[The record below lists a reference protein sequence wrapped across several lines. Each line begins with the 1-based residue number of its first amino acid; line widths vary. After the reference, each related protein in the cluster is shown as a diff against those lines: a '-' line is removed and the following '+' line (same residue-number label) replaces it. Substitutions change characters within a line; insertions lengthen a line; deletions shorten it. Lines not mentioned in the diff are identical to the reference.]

1 MAVAARTDRAAAVR
15 ARVQTGHTV
24 GTRGSAADARAM
36 VKRTAP
42 VAHLVPQRQLALV
55 PKRTRNARLIAVF
68 SVVVFG
74 LMLGAAAFQ
83 TQLARRQLTLDTLD
97 RQIVEGR
104 DRYEVLRRERAEL
117 RSPGRLVVEATALG
131 MEPAS
136 QTEFVQVNADDVAAA
151 QRTGA
156 GTQDD
161 GSQDIEAYADA
172 KAQAQGQ
179 P

>member
-1 MAVAARTDRAAAVR
+1 MALAARSERAAAVR
-15 ARVQTGHTV
+15 ARVHG
-24 GTRGSAADARAM
+24 GGAADARAM

-42 VAHLVPQRQLALV
+42 VAHIQPERRLTLVPRR
-55 PKRTRNARLIAVF
+55 KRNARLIAAA

-74 LMLGAAAFQ
+74 LMMGAAAFQ
-83 TQLARRQLTLDTLD
+83 TQIARRQLTLDSLD
-97 RQIVEGR
+97 RDIRSGR

-117 RSPGRLVVEATALG
+117 RSPGRLSTEAAALG

-136 QTEFVQVNADDVAAA
+136 QTEFVQMGSDEVATV

-156 GTQDD
+156 AANNPAAAAEEEFEQ
-161 GSQDIEAYADA
+161 YADQ
-172 KAQAQGQ
+172 KAQAQAE